1 MQSTRMEV
9 TLNIKVM
16 LADDHV
22 LMREGIRQLLEFDGS
37 IEVIGEASDGEE
49 CLQKLE
55 KVKPDVLLLDI
66 NMPKLNGI
74 EVLEEIKRKKINVK
88 VLILT
93 VHNEVDYLIRAVDI
107 GVDGYILKDSES
119 AELKK
124 AIMTVMDGES
134 YIQPK
139 LIPMLN
145 KRLITR
151 DSDKEKLESFFRTT
165 DFKLDH
171 PEAFSDWLVA
181 VANDDRYIKAKQLID
196 KQNEK
201 GGHINMCVLL
211 DMYEERGE
219 ARGIHEINTL
229 NLRLLDDNRLEDM
242 QRAMVDTDYQKELM
256 KEYGIGK

>member
-1 MQSTRMEV
+1 MEV

-151 DSDKEKLESFFRTT
+151 DSDKEKLESLTGREKEVLFEVANGMFNKEIATSLHISERTVKNHISNI
-165 DFKLDH
+165 FKKLDV
-171 PEAFSDWLVA
+171 SDRTQAAVFAIKNDLV
-181 VANDDRYIKAKQLID
+181 KLF
-196 KQNEK
+196 
-201 GGHINMCVLL
+201 
-211 DMYEERGE
+211 
-219 ARGIHEINTL
+219 
-229 NLRLLDDNRLEDM
+229 
-242 QRAMVDTDYQKELM
+242 
-256 KEYGIGK
+256 